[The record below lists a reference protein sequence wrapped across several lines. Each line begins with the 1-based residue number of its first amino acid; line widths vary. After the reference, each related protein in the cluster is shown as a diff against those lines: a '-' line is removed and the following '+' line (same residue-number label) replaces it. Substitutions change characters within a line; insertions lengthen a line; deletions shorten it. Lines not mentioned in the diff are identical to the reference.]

1 MTSKFMHANE
11 GEFQRSIYFL
21 DAIDW
26 LQGEHPTQI
35 PSVIDTDGHTEGFE
49 LSGCL
54 PTGDQ

>member
-1 MTSKFMHANE
+1 MYEHK

-26 LQGEHPTQI
+26 LIGEHPTQI
-35 PSVIDTDGHTEGFE
+35 PSVIDTEGRTEGFE
-49 LSGCL
+49 LSDCL